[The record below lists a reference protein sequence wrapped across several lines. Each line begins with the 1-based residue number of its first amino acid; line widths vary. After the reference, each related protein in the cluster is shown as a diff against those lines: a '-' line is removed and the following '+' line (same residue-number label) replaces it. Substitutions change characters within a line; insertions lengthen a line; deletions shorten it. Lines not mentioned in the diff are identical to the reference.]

1 MPPQKFKV
9 LGAMF
14 DVKPIDDLG
23 FLDVSKISAVSSQI
37 NLRRKKNRPPLTVRL
52 DHSPAPRHSSLPLIR
67 PIAAAVVGVAAAQ
80 TPELTKEEILR
91 EIETTLHAGHDS
103 RGMLARAGA
112 AVQETPRR
120 GRPRYRP
127 VIPVRRSREEAHH
140 KNILAEIYKPAY
152 AEPQLYEA
160 PIPSEVA
167 LAAAPSAEIGT
178 FQLPDNPY
186 LKSAEM
192 DVWLDD
198 FKQRSQQHTLRRQPR
213 PRTFRGFLSGLIPQS
228 GGSRMVIATFLVAIL
243 TGVGAYGFMLKNR
256 IMEEGNAAVRDL
268 ENAKASLANLDF
280 AAASTNFLSA
290 YQSFSR
296 AGEELNFLG
305 ANVSSLLTDLPG
317 GGTLKSAQN
326 MIEVGKLMAN
336 TGQAM
341 AQVVDAIAQTGS
353 ILNPAQSSQVVLSQ
367 VVQPLTEALV
377 LADANFKK
385 AGPLLASIDVSVLPP
400 DKQEVFAKF
409 KDQFPEFQALV
420 GDGVEYAK
428 FLETLIGVKGSK
440 KYLFLFQNY
449 SELRPTGGF
458 PGSYALVT
466 FENGK
471 LKELMVDDIYN
482 PDGQLK
488 ELIVPPRQLQHITP
502 TWAMRDAS
510 WFIDFP
516 TSARK
521 VMSFYKKEAG
531 HDIDGVITVSPQIII
546 NILKLVGPIEMP
558 EYKVTITHENFLS
571 EVQSEVE
578 YGDNKK
584 INKPKKILMDMA
596 PILLQRLYSAE
607 RDTWLEVFNVFLAG
621 MDQKDVMMYFKDLN
635 LESFAL
641 EKGYAGEVKRTMSDY
656 LMVTFTNIKGS
667 KTDLVTD
674 SSVKV
679 DTRLED
685 GTIRHKLT
693 ITRTH
698 NGGRNQYG
706 FYNKQNPAFVRVLVP
721 KGSRFLGISG
731 NTKTGFKP
739 LIDYS
744 KEGFVRDEDLVRLEK
759 TFHDDE
765 LRGVSVYE
773 ESDKTGFAFWL
784 VTDPGASATVELEY
798 EIPENL
804 VKSDYELYV
813 QKQPGLSLRNFEFN
827 FAKPQDMAIVE
838 SKPALQLTEDSYSLS
853 GELTRDLSVSL
864 KLKR

>member
-1 MPPQKFKV
+1 
-9 LGAMF
+9 MF

-23 FLDVSKISAVSSQI
+23 LIDVSKISGVTTQI
-37 NLRRKKNRPPLTVRL
+37 NLRPQKKKAPLTVRL
-52 DHSPAPRHSSLPLIR
+52 EHVSSPRHPSLPMTR
-67 PIAAAVVGVAAAQ
+67 PMVTQHYQ
-80 TPELTKEEILR
+80 TPESIDELTKDGILR
-91 EIETTLHAGHDS
+91 EIEEALHAAHDH
-103 RGMLARAGA
+103 RGTLARAGA
-112 AVQETPRR
+112 PVQESPRR
-120 GRPRYRP
+120 AKPRYRP
-127 VIPVRRSREEAHH
+127 IVPARREREEEKHR
-140 KNILAEIYKPAY
+140 NILAEIYRPAY
-152 AEPQLYEA
+152 AEPQIYEM

-167 LAAAPSAEIGT
+167 LASAPAVADIGT

-186 LKSAEM
+186 VKSAELE
-192 DVWLDD
+192 VWLDD
-198 FKQRSQQHTLRRQPR
+198 FKHRSRQHTLTRPVR
-213 PRTFRGFLSGLIPQS
+213 PRTFLG
-228 GGSRMVIATFLVAIL
+228 VIAGFMPRSRWTRTSFLAVTLAIIA
-243 TGVGAYGFMLKNR
+243 GVSAFGFMLKNR
-256 IMEEGNAAVRDL
+256 VIQEGNAGVRDL
-268 ENAKASLANLDF
+268 ENAKTSLANFDF
-280 AAASTNFLSA
+280 ATASNNFLSA

-296 AGEELNFLG
+296 AGEELNFMG
-305 ANVSSLLTDLPG
+305 ANVSSFLTDLPG
-317 GGTLKSAQN
+317 GGTLKSAQSL
-326 MIEVGKLMAN
+326 IEVGKLMAN

-341 AQVVDAIAQTGS
+341 TQVVDAIARSGA
-353 ILNPAQSSQVVLSQ
+353 ILNPTQSSQVVLSE

-377 LADANFKK
+377 LADANFEK
-385 AGPLLASIDVSVLPP
+385 AGPLLASIDANLLPA
-400 DKQEVFAKF
+400 DKRETFTKF
-409 KDQFPEFQALV
+409 KDQFPQFQALV

-488 ELIVPPRQLQHITP
+488 ELIIPPQQLQHITP

-531 HDIDGVITVSPQIII
+531 HDIDGVFTVSPQIII
-546 NILKLVGPIEMP
+546 NLLKLVGPIDMP
-558 EYKVTITHENFLS
+558 EYGVTITHENFLA

-607 RDTWLEVFNVFLAG
+607 RNTWLEAFNVFLAG
-621 MDQKDVMMYFKDLN
+621 MDQKDIMMYFKDLN

-641 EKGYAGEVKRTMSDY
+641 EKGYAGEVKRTPNDY
-656 LMVTFTNIKGS
+656 LMVTFTNVKGS
-667 KTDLVTD
+667 KADLVTD
-674 SSVKV
+674 SSAKLE
-679 DTRLED
+679 TRLEN

-698 NGGRNQYG
+698 TGGRNQYG
-706 FYNKQNPAFVRVLVP
+706 FYNKQNPSFVRVLVP
-721 KGSRFLGISG
+721 KGSRFLGITG
-731 NTKTGFKP
+731 NTKTAFKP
-739 LIDYS
+739 LVDYA
-744 KEGFVRDEDLVRLEK
+744 KGGFVQDADLAKLEK
-759 TFHDDE
+759 SFHHDD
-765 LRGVSVYE
+765 LRDVSVYE

-784 VTDPGASATVELEY
+784 VTDPGISQTVELEY

-804 VKSDYELYV
+804 AKSDYQLYV
-813 QKQPGLSLRNFEFN
+813 QKQPGISLKNFSFD
-827 FAKPQDMAIVE
+827 FAKPEGMTITQ
-838 SKPALQLTEDSYSLS
+838 SQPTLQASGDSYTLS
-853 GELTRDLSVSL
+853 GELKRDLSLDL
-864 KLKR
+864 KLSR